1 MPSVFGT
8 VGLGTIVIREGGVVK
23 HGGAAE
29 IDFVG
34 ATVTKSGQ
42 RAVVTITSSV
52 ALEQTIHSIVTHQ
65 HEGNVCLDSFSLQ
78 MDYAA
83 VVIDENGNVV
93 FGEI

>member
-65 HEGNVCLDSFSLQ
+65 HQGNVLLDPLLA

-83 VVIDENGNVV
+83 VVIDESGNVV